1 MSNLKNYFEFNKKE
15 RNGVL
20 LLSFILIITIV
31 YYNSMHLFV
40 VKTKTD
46 FFNFKDLIPKLESVE
61 DHKLYDSL
69 FVFNPNTLND
79 EGWVLLGLSSKQLSI
94 FRNYLISGVVF
105 YTKVDLQKCYAIT
118 DDFMLIFLITLYS
131 Q

>member
-1 MSNLKNYFEFNKKE
+1 
-15 RNGVL
+15 
-20 LLSFILIITIV
+20 
-31 YYNSMHLFV
+31 MHLFV

-79 EGWVLLGLSSKQLSI
+79 EGWVLLGLSSKQLTI
-94 FRNYLISGVVF
+94 FRN
-105 YTKVDLQKCYAIT
+105 
-118 DDFMLIFLITLYS
+118 
-131 Q
+131 